1 MTSPLALAGAPGIA
15 VERCNPFGHATD
27 KGPKHLMGGMY
38 GPQYEGK
45 IKWVCKAPA
54 TGRYRMEC
62 RCDALRHVPAPVM
75 PLCLHHLAMIRK
87 RMSDACT
94 TCMLPQR
101 NIELA
106 NEYLAVQDL
115 LRTAQLDGAPEA
127 RLLARRGTARHP
139 RRLTRTTTPGYPR
152 RFSRRMSLRSPPA
165 KRSRAGSGP
174 PGPVPAPSSQ
184 RG

>member
-127 RLLARRGTARHP
+127 RLLALVSRLNRIGEQIHEMTCQACLVPGALPHDHP
-139 RRLTRTTTPGYPR
+139 RDRPMAHKCKLTLVEV
-152 RFSRRMSLRSPPA
+152 S
-165 KRSRAGSGP
+165 
-174 PGPVPAPSSQ
+174 
-184 RG
+184 